1 MKKPSVEWDVVLQ
14 GRKSVIEHLDE
25 SDPLFWKLVKLAGKH
40 FGQLDD
46 IAIETEGRKLTYLK
60 DSRPPRYQF
69 NGVRARTENTE
80 WRRTHDNED
89 Q

>member
-1 MKKPSVEWDVVLQ
+1 MKTPPAKWDEVLQ
-14 GRKSVIEHLDE
+14 GRKCVIEHLDE
-25 SDPLFWKLVKLAGKH
+25 ADPIFWKLVKLAGKH

-69 NGVRARTENTE
+69 NGVRERTENTE
-80 WRRTHDNED
+80 WKRTHDED
-89 Q
+89 V